1 MAYKQCYLAIFGK
14 GVWVSKIARDFYKK
28 KYCHFTNAISLVTV
42 TGLQSQTTVDT
53 YYCA

>member
-28 KYCHFTNAISLVTV
+28 NIVT
-42 TGLQSQTTVDT
+42 LQIPYD
-53 YYCA
+53 